1 MTITTATAPAH
12 PAHPTDHPA
21 QGRTAWVLDAACAG
35 QYELF
40 DTAAALPA
48 NASATR
54 VRAHDRA
61 LTAARGICHTC
72 PVRRACEVASMGVY
86 EGFMAEL
93 TEAERDT
100 RWYATRAT
108 AAAAKTDDQEV

>member
-1 MTITTATAPAH
+1 MTPVATALAL
-12 PAHPTDHPA
+12 AHPTHPA
-21 QGRTAWVLDAACAG
+21 QGRTGWVLDAACAG
-35 QYELF
+35 QHELF
-40 DTAAALPA
+40 DTAAALPV

-61 LTAARGICHTC
+61 VAAARGICHTC

-100 RWYATRAT
+100 RWYATRHAGGPP
-108 AAAAKTDDQEV
+108 KTDDREV

>member
-1 MTITTATAPAH
+1 MTTTTTIAVTHPAH
-12 PAHPTDHPA
+12 PASA
-21 QGRTAWVLDAACAG
+21 RTAWVLDAACAG

-40 DTAAALPA
+40 DTAAALPV

-54 VRAHDRA
+54 VRLHDRA
-61 LTAARGICHTC
+61 LAAARQICHTC
-72 PVRRACEVASMGVY
+72 PVRRACEVASMGVD

-100 RWYATRAT
+100 RWYATRA
-108 AAAAKTDDQEV
+108 AAPAAKIDDWEV